1 MGQVSWVDSSNTLKS
16 HHINLYI
23 ALDIF
28 NLLFVVDKS
37 IWRIDSV
44 VEGFLWEVFRRNIDT
59 CSVSIMRNW
68 EDAFKWGN
76 AYE

>member
-1 MGQVSWVDSSNTLKS
+1 MGKVSWVDSSNTLKS
-16 HHINLYI
+16 HHIDLYL

-44 VEGFLWEVFRRNIDT
+44 VEGVLWGVCRRNIDT
-59 CSVSIMRNW
+59 FSVSIMRNW
-68 EDAFKWGN
+68 EEAFKGGSE
-76 AYE
+76 Y